1 MRKLLLTALLGIL
14 LAVPAGMEA
23 AAQDFEATP
32 VEISADKV
40 NISGNVYYIHKV
52 LKGHTLYS
60 ISKAYGVDIETIIQ
74 ANPSLSEGLKAG
86 MLIYIPEPAT
96 SGDTADATPQNN
108 VSVQAEQQADKPA
121 QDRKTDRQ
129 SGKKYKKYNI
139 KWYET
144 LDDVAVKFN
153 VPTGAIIALNG
164 IDTDSGKRIRTV
176 LIPDDE
182 YLRTYREDGE
192 HATDQADKDNELMTG
207 AKSGIAATDENND
220 AWLTGEQPEPSSY
233 FRHGTHIISLVMPF
247 NATRTTSGMNGYTA
261 DFYAGMLTAMADLK
275 EEGKFSGFVLNVIDL
290 SKYGSAW
297 ELVASNVLSGS
308 ELIIGPIAER
318 DMQPIASYAKNERI
332 PIVSPLDLKTASLV
346 EDNPW
351 FFLFPPQSDLA
362 LSHQIDKIA
371 ASIRQADKPESV
383 TVIYEQGYERSD
395 MVVQTM
401 SSLGAKGIPFK
412 TFKYDFL
419 NGRGIDT
426 VMIHAFDRNLVNRV
440 IIPSMSEAFIT
451 DALRNLSLIKNS
463 GIEIE
468 VYGMSRWKSF
478 ETIELDYFHA
488 LDLRLAMSYY
498 TDYNSPETIDFINK
512 YTAAFHTEPTS
523 FAFQG
528 YDILTYFVDAMSK
541 WGKNFPQ
548 AIVNERKSLIQSDV
562 LFLPAGPGSATS
574 TAPSRTYASQTAGL
588 SQKNSPALVELLYPT
603 SFILVKQTE
612 IDR

>member
-562 LFLPAGPGSATS
+562 LFLPAGPGSGYVNCAFKDICFTDGW
-574 TAPSRTYASQTAGL
+574 T
-588 SQKNSPALVELLYPT
+588 V
-603 SFILVKQTE
+603 TE
-612 IDR
+612 E